1 MQMRII
7 YDSNKSRLDSHY
19 LSHAY
24 LHPGKFIVIN
34 VQPSKELF
42 IDSQSLG
49 GLKYPAGWISVLLL
63 LLDCNHGTSQY
74 KDVKYR
80 SPC

>member
-1 MQMRII
+1 MIQTNLGLIPTTFHMPTYIQT
-7 YDSNKSRLDSHY
+7 
-19 LSHAY
+19 
-24 LHPGKFIVIN
+24 KFIVIN